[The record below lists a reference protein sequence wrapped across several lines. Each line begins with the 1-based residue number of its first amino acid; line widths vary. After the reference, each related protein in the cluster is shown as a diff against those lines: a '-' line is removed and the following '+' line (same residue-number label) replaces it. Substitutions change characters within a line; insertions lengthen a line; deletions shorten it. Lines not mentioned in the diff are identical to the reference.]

1 MKTLNDFFQSAQRR
15 QRAVNEQQ
23 LQRLINNSELTNKG
37 GNRPLPS
44 TSSRSFPKWIIPS
57 LAGLA
62 AVTTVAVVSQHYGS
76 SLLTITEQSAPLHS
90 NDYYQGTVM
99 TGEVWVYDGM
109 TPLEAAQQNTGLFR
123 QAVSADGIH
132 PIELTVE
139 EQRQMGINALPEGT
153 VEVYRLRELMN
164 GTVHPTFDEY
174 QMNGDG
180 TTSSEQTVA
189 WHQRTNNSYVA
200 GQSVNSFR
208 GNVSISLPPFRPR
221 LITDEFGNRRMYW
234 YTYNELD
241 TALTRQT
248 ADLQVILDHPEN
260 QSGYTAEQLKR
271 MKKERDSLFYRLH
284 VKGEN
289 QFGVPNRL
297 IPILIRT
304 GRTFTAGDSL
314 ANLYRPDLILWYDPT
329 PQFIT
334 ALPDRYRTII
344 QQQWNQYQQAMAA
357 VSPPLPTPTELS
369 PTKPVQSLQSSPKEK
384 QVESNVAVLPQPP
397 TAITANEQEKAI
409 DPLAVTG
416 EAIYF
421 ESLRPSSGVID
432 RQMLFPN
439 PASDYVMVRY
449 RLAEPRTITIS
460 LHTIGGVQLQN
471 FLEPTEQ
478 TAGEQM
484 MEFGVDNLPGGIY
497 LLVITTN
504 HNEQVVQRLM
514 VGGA

>member
-1 MKTLNDFFQSAQRR
+1 MKTLNAFFQSAQRR
-15 QRAVNEQQ
+15 QRAVNDQQ
-23 LQRLINNSELTNKG
+23 LQRLVKESELANRV

-44 TSSRSFPKWIIPS
+44 SASRSFPKWIIPS
-57 LAGLA
+57 LASLA
-62 AVTTVAVVSQHYGS
+62 AVATVAVVSQHYGS
-76 SLLTITEQSAPLHS
+76 SLLTITEQSAPLRS

-109 TPLEAAQQNTGLFR
+109 TPLEAAQRNTGLFR
-123 QAVSADGIH
+123 QAVSADGIR

-174 QMNGDG
+174 QMDADG

-189 WHQRTNNSYVA
+189 WHQHTNSGYAA
-200 GQSVNSFR
+200 GKSVNSFR
-208 GNVSISLPPFRPR
+208 GNVSISLPSFRPR

-241 TALTRQT
+241 TALTRRT

-260 QSGYTAEQLKR
+260 QSNYTVEQIKR
-271 MKKERDSLFYRLH
+271 MKKERDSLCYRLH

-297 IPILIRT
+297 IPILVRT
-304 GRTFTAGDSL
+304 GRTFTAADSL
-314 ANLYRPDLILWYDPT
+314 ANLYRPDLILWYDAT
-329 PQFIT
+329 PQFIM

-344 QQQWNQYQQAMAA
+344 QQQWNQYQQAMTA
-357 VSPPLPTPTELS
+357 VPQPLPTSTELS
-369 PTKPVQSLQSSPKEK
+369 PTKQLQSYPKEK
-384 QVESNVAVLPQPP
+384 QVEPNVTVLPQQSTTVAPR
-397 TAITANEQEKAI
+397 EQEEAI
-409 DPLAVTG
+409 EPLAVTG

-421 ESLRPSSGVID
+421 ESLRPSSGAID

-439 PASDYVMVRY
+439 PASDHVMVRY

-478 TAGEQM
+478 AAGEQM
-484 MEFGVDNLPGGIY
+484 MEFGVNKLPAGIY

-504 HNEQVVQRLM
+504 QNEQVVQRLM